1 MKIFCLNVQ
10 VSGVYEDLFM
20 LMGVCV
26 WVCVCVCVCVCSWNW
41 VLFCRDC
48 GVLCVHTAQCNV

>member
-26 WVCVCVCVCVCSWNW
+26 CVCVCVQLEMGL
-41 VLFCRDC
+41 VLQRLWSFMC
-48 GVLCVHTAQCNV
+48 AQCNV

>member
-20 LMGVCV
+20 LMCGCV
-26 WVCVCVCVCVCSWNW
+26 WVCVCVCVCAVGIGSCSAEIMEFYVCT
-41 VLFCRDC
+41 V
-48 GVLCVHTAQCNV
+48 

>member
-20 LMGVCV
+20 LMCVCV
-26 WVCVCVCVCVCSWNW
+26 GVGVCVCVCSWYW

-48 GVLCVHTAQCNV
+48 GVLCVHSVMFSF